1 MYRKLISIFVFAFA
15 LCVGTVTA
23 QAVDDTIKVDTRL
36 VSVPTIVSDR
46 NGRYVPNLKREDF
59 KILQDGVPQQ
69 IDFFATIEEPLTV
82 ALLIDTSQS
91 TWPVIDDIRDSAKSF
106 VKLLSP
112 QDSAM
117 IVAFD
122 YTTHVLCT
130 LTSDTRELRKAIDN
144 AEIPRGIFG
153 TRLREAAFQTVERV
167 FRPIKGRKA
176 VIILTDGKDFGS
188 RVGAD
193 DLLNSLEESDTMV
206 YTVMFKTDERNS
218 FRRTTF
224 PDRGIYG
231 RRFPSRD
238 PEVRRRVERIAEV
251 NREAEQYLRQMS
263 EVTAG
268 RFYSSRDGRLK
279 EVFESIVRELRFQY
293 RLGFYPTDESSQKT
307 YHEIKVRVSRPD
319 TIVRSRN
326 GYRVSN

>member
-1 MYRKLISIFVFAFA
+1 
-15 LCVGTVTA
+15 
-23 QAVDDTIKVDTRL
+23 
-36 VSVPTIVSDR
+36 
-46 NGRYVPNLKREDF
+46 
-59 KILQDGVPQQ
+59 
-69 IDFFATIEEPLTV
+69 
-82 ALLIDTSQS
+82 
-91 TWPVIDDIRDSAKSF
+91 
-106 VKLLSP
+106 
-112 QDSAM
+112 
-117 IVAFD
+117 
-122 YTTHVLCT
+122 
-130 LTSDTRELRKAIDN
+130 
-144 AEIPRGIFG
+144 
-153 TRLREAAFQTVERV
+153 AAFQTVERV

-193 DLLNSLEESDTMV
+193 ELLNSLEESDTMV

-293 RLGFYPTDESSQKT
+293 RLGFYPTEESSQKT
-307 YHEIKVRVSRPD
+307 YHEIKVQVSRPD